1 MGSVGAEPGFA
12 LLFFLLLA
20 PLVVF
25 LELLLGE
32 SFCAALCLET
42 AAVVA
47 VCSGIYVEKGIHL
60 PLAFIFVVVKLRSLA
75 SLLELAS
82 EAVKLSSS
90 GVVTSRAVWCVESGS
105 GGCCRRCLCFFLFL
119 GGLPGV
125 VCVRIVAAM
134 DCGIVSTPLAPGR
147 RTSSRRASG

>member
-1 MGSVGAEPGFA
+1 MPPMRSVGAEPGFA

-20 PLVVF
+20 PLVVL

-47 VCSGIYVEKGIHL
+47 VCSGIYVEEGMHL
-60 PLAFIFVVVKLRSLA
+60 PFAFILVVVELRSLA
-75 SLLELAS
+75 SLLELAC
-82 EAVKLSSS
+82 EAVKLSGSC
-90 GVVTSRAVWCVESGS
+90 VVMSRSVWCVESGS
-105 GGCCRRCLCFFLFL
+105 SSRFCLLLFL
-119 GGLPGV
+119 GGFPGV

-147 RTSSRRASG
+147 TSSRRTSG